1 MITANKCMIGQL
13 KAVQTLTKPMIQ
25 QGQTI
30 GIIGGGQLGQ
40 MMALDAK
47 QTGMKV
53 ITLDP
58 TPHCPC
64 GQVADDQI
72 VAPYADVAAIKE
84 LARRSDVLTY
94 EFENVDLNA
103 LRDVADTAYV
113 PQGTH
118 LLYTTKN
125 RIREKTF
132 LRQAGMKTAPF
143 MAVKNRADLS
153 AAIKKIGYPCVLK
166 TCEGGYD
173 GHGQEVLHSDAD
185 LTKCDGI
192 LSTKDAILEGWVHFD
207 LECSVMVGRNENGQ
221 VTVFPV
227 AENNHHDE
235 ILHIS
240 IVPAR
245 ISSAMQAKAKQM
257 AVQIAKAIDLRG
269 ILGVEMFVKRNGEIY
284 INELAPRPHN
294 SGHYSIEACNFSQFA
309 IHNRAICNWPLPKIE
324 LLKPVVMVNVLGQHV
339 AGVRQQIPLKPNWH
353 FHDYGKAEIR
363 HNRKMGHVTILTDD
377 VEQTLQEIDDT
388 GIWND

>member
-1 MITANKCMIGQL
+1 MIK
-13 KAVQTLTKPMIQ
+13 

-53 ITLDP
+53 VVLDP
-58 TPHCPC
+58 TPACPA
-64 GQVADDQI
+64 GQVADEQI
-72 VAPYADVAAIKE
+72 VAPYADVKAIEE
-84 LARRSDVLTY
+84 LAQRADVLTY
-94 EFENVDLNA
+94 EFENVDLKA
-103 LRDVADTAYV
+103 LEDVTDKVYV

-132 LRQAGMKTAPF
+132 LQNAGLKTAPF
-143 MAVKNRADLS
+143 MAVKDEVDLKT
-153 AAIKKIGYPCVLK
+153 AIQTIGYPSVLK

-173 GHGQEVLHSDAD
+173 GHGQEVLHQESD
-185 LTKCDGI
+185 LTKCSGI
-192 LSTKDAILEGWVHFD
+192 LSTHDAILEGWVPFE
-207 LECSVMVGRNENGQ
+207 LECSVMVARNENGE

-227 AENNHHDE
+227 AENIHHNE

-245 ISSAMQAKAKQM
+245 IAPSLQKKAQKM
-257 AVQIAKAIDLRG
+257 AIKIAHAINLRG
-269 ILGVEMFVKRNGEIY
+269 ILGVEMFVDHDGEIY

-309 IHNRAICNWPLPKIE
+309 IHNRAICNWPLPKIS
-324 LLKPVVMVNVLGQHV
+324 LLSPVVMVNILGQHV
-339 AGVRQQIPLKPNWH
+339 AGVRQAIPKKPNWH
-353 FHDYGKAEIR
+353 FHDYGKAEVR
-363 HNRKMGHVTILTDD
+363 HNRKMGHVTILTDNI
-377 VEQTLQEIDDT
+377 EQTLEEIDNT
-388 GIWND
+388 GIWNG

>member
-1 MITANKCMIGQL
+1 
-13 KAVQTLTKPMIQ
+13 MIQ

-53 ITLDP
+53 IVLDP
-58 TPHCPC
+58 TPACPA

-72 VAPYADVAAIKE
+72 IAPYADVKAITE
-84 LARRSDVLTY
+84 LARRADILTY

-103 LRDVADTAYV
+103 LEDVADKVYV

-132 LRQAGMKTAPF
+132 LRNAGLQTAPF
-143 MAVKNRADLS
+143 MAVKDAADLKK
-153 AAIKKIGYPCVLK
+153 AVAKIGYPSVLK

-185 LTKCDGI
+185 LAKCAGI
-192 LSTKDAILEGWVHFD
+192 LSTKDAILEGWVPFK
-207 LECSVMVGRNENGQ
+207 LECSVMVARNENGE

-227 AENNHHDE
+227 SENIHHNE
-235 ILHIS
+235 ILHLS

-245 ISSAMQAKAKQM
+245 ISPELQKKAQQM
-257 AVQIAKAIDLRG
+257 VIKIAHAIDLRG
-269 ILGVEMFVKRNGEIY
+269 ILGVEMFVTAYGQIY

-309 IHNRAICNWPLPKIE
+309 IHNRAICNWPLPQIK
-324 LLKPVVMVNVLGQHV
+324 LLQPVVMVNVLGQHV
-339 AGVRQQIPLKPNWH
+339 AGVRRQIAKKPNWH
-353 FHDYGKAEIR
+353 FHDYGKAEVR

-377 VEQTLQEIDDT
+377 IDATLEEIDNT
-388 GIWND
+388 GIWQE